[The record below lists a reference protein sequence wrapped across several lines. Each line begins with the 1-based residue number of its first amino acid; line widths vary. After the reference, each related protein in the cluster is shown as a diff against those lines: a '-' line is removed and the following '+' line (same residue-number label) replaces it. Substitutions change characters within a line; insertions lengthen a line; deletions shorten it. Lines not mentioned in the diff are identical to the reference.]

1 MDLEKE
7 IFDDAEEA
15 LPDEFAGMSADDILR
30 RNRLLDNEIRVLK
43 DESQRLTLDQQTM
56 KEKVKENKEKIKL
69 NNQLPYLVGNVVEI
83 LDIKPEEEDEEDGAN
98 IDLDS
103 QRKGKCVVLKTSTRL
118 VLTDLRAALLKVD
131 VSSVGAEHL
140 HTEQLCHSTALHSQA
155 NHSPA
160 CCGLRRC
167 SCPKAW

>member
-118 VLTDLRAALLKVD
+118 VLTNLRAALLTVD
-131 VSSVGAEHL
+131 VSSVGAQHL
-140 HTEQLCHSTALHSQA
+140 HAEQLCHGTALHLQA
-155 NHSPA
+155 NHFPA
-160 CCGLRRC
+160 CCGLGRC
-167 SCPKAW
+167 

>member
-7 IFDDAEEA
+7 IFEDAEEA
-15 LPDEFAGMSADDILR
+15 LPDEFQGMTADDILR
-30 RNRLLDNEIRVLK
+30 RNRLLENEIRVLK

-103 QRKGKCVVLKTSTRL
+103 QRKGKCVVLKTSTR
-118 VLTDLRAALLKVD
+118 
-131 VSSVGAEHL
+131 
-140 HTEQLCHSTALHSQA
+140 
-155 NHSPA
+155 
-160 CCGLRRC
+160 
-167 SCPKAW
+167 

>member
-7 IFDDAEEA
+7 IFEDAEEA
-15 LPDEFAGMSADDILR
+15 LPDEFQGMSADDILR
-30 RNRLLDNEIRVLK
+30 RNRLLENEIRVLK

-83 LDIKPEEEDEEDGAN
+83 LEIKPEEEDEEDGAN

-103 QRKGKCVVLKTSTRL
+103 QRKGKCVVLKTSTR
-118 VLTDLRAALLKVD
+118 
-131 VSSVGAEHL
+131 
-140 HTEQLCHSTALHSQA
+140 
-155 NHSPA
+155 
-160 CCGLRRC
+160 
-167 SCPKAW
+167 

>member
-43 DESQRLTLDQQTM
+43 DESQRLTLDQQSM

-118 VLTDLRAALLKVD
+118 VMLQLQFLTFD
-131 VSSVGAEHL
+131 V
-140 HTEQLCHSTALHSQA
+140 
-155 NHSPA
+155 
-160 CCGLRRC
+160 
-167 SCPKAW
+167 

>member
-7 IFDDAEEA
+7 IFEDAEEA
-15 LPDEFAGMSADDILR
+15 LPDEFQGMTADDIMR

-43 DESQRLTLDQQTM
+43 DESQRLTLDQQSM

-83 LDIKPEEEDEEDGAN
+83 LDITPEEDDEEDGAN

-103 QRKGKCVVLKTSTRL
+103 QRKGKCVVLKTSTRQATFRCGVKSPQVCSSICL
-118 VLTDLRAALLKVD
+118 VEHDTHMHMHTHALYGLM
-131 VSSVGAEHL
+131 
-140 HTEQLCHSTALHSQA
+140 LCLCEQA
-155 NHSPA
+155 NNLPTGCWA
-160 CCGLRRC
+160 G
-167 SCPKAW
+167 

>member
-15 LPDEFAGMSADDILR
+15 LPDEFQGMTADDIMR
-30 RNRLLDNEIRVLK
+30 RNRLLENEIRVLK

-83 LDIKPEEEDEEDGAN
+83 LEIKPEEEDEEDGAN

-103 QRKGKCVVLKTSTRL
+103 QRKGKCVVLKTSTR
-118 VLTDLRAALLKVD
+118 
-131 VSSVGAEHL
+131 
-140 HTEQLCHSTALHSQA
+140 
-155 NHSPA
+155 
-160 CCGLRRC
+160 
-167 SCPKAW
+167 